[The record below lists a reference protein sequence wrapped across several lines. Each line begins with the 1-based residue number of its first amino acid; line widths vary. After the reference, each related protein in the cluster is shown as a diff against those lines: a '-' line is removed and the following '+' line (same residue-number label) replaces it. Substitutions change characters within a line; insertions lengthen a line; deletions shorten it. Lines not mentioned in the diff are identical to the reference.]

1 MVLTETQCN
10 MDLLGKLKCYCYSN
24 CTESQHHYSLIS
36 LRDFIISLQFPQYLD
51 ITLVSVTGTCQSP
64 FTQLRTVKLICKLN
78 ESPEICQEYL
88 PKAKLLEMLSRGASS
103 VPASHS
109 AHFVSSSALCANRDI
124 S

>member
-1 MVLTETQCN
+1 MVLAETQCN

-51 ITLVSVTGTCQSP
+51 ITPVSVTGTCQSP

-109 AHFVSSSALCANRDI
+109 AHFVSSSALRANRDI